1 MFNDEILQLA
11 RQIINLLQEQSKIL
25 VTAESCTGGLIAAC
39 LTEIPG
45 ASNVL
50 YGAYVTYANQ
60 AKINMINVPY
70 NLINKYGAVSEQ
82 VAMAMARG
90 ALKNSAA
97 DIAISVTGIAGP
109 GGGTKEKPVGLV
121 HFACAYEGEIYHK
134 KELFGSDRQR
144 DFIRKSSVIS
154 ALKLVQKILIN

>member
-11 RQIINLLQEQSKIL
+11 RQIINLLQEQNKIL

-82 VAMAMARG
+82 VAITMAKG
-90 ALKNSAA
+90 ALKNSKA

-121 HFACAYEGEIYHK
+121 HFACAYKGEIYHEK
-134 KELFGSDRQR
+134 ALFGSDKQR

-154 ALKLVQKILIN
+154 ALKLVQKTLIN